1 MNAEYWLDTA
11 TSKIRFA
18 PDRKAVRRELRDHLE
33 DRMEAGKAKGLSAYE
48 AEQAATAAIGDPAA
62 LAEELAKVHSPW
74 WGWLW
79 RLSQWA
85 LAIAVL
91 VTVFSAVPRL
101 WEDIQYEIQDP
112 PFPLSVEEGS
122 YTREYYADYTKEIT
136 VPEVWDISG
145 SADLG
150 HYRFTVSG
158 AWVEEWTV
166 SGEGIGDPYAV
177 RQLVITLKA
186 STWRFWEPL
195 NDSQFMILDNMATN
209 DGSKVY
215 YYGVDPPAEAGEQPL
230 SLFCETFQRGAVTWL
245 RVELNQTRDMDSWS
259 VPDWVDIPVGYGG
272 DVLRVDLSKGVI
284 S

>member
-1 MNAEYWLDTA
+1 MNANYWLDTA
-11 TSKIRFA
+11 TGKIRFA
-18 PDRKAVRRELRDHLE
+18 PDRKAVRQELQDHLE
-33 DRMEAGKAKGLSAYE
+33 DRMEAGKARGLSAYE
-48 AEQAATAAIGDPAA
+48 AEQAATAAMGDPTA
-62 LAEELAKVHSPW
+62 LAEELARVHSPW
-74 WGWLW
+74 WGRLW

-85 LAIAVL
+85 LAIALL

-101 WEDIQYEIQDP
+101 WEDIRYEMRSS
-112 PFPLSVEEGS
+112 PFPFSAEEGS
-122 YTREYYADYTKEIT
+122 YTWEYYADYTKEIT

-145 SADLG
+145 AVDLG

-166 SGEGIGDPYAV
+166 FGEDPYPV

-195 NDSQFMILDNMATN
+195 YASQFMILDHMPADS
-209 DGSKVY
+209 DGNT
-215 YYGVDPPAEAGEQPL
+215 YGYDVDTVPGADEPL
-230 SLFCETFQRGAVTWL
+230 PLFCETFQRGAAAWL

>member
-1 MNAEYWLDTA
+1 MNANYWLDTA
-11 TSKIRFA
+11 TSKIRFT
-18 PDRKAVRRELRDHLE
+18 PDRKTVRRELQDHLE

-48 AEQAATAAIGDPAA
+48 AECAATAAMGDPDA
-62 LAEELAKVHSPW
+62 LAEALAKVHAPW
-74 WGWLW
+74 WGRLW

-85 LAIAVL
+85 LVIAAL

-101 WEDIQYEIQDP
+101 WEDIRYDILAP

-122 YTREYYADYTKEIT
+122 YTWEFYPDYTKEVT
-136 VPEVWDISG
+136 VPEVWDIDG
-145 SADLG
+145 SVDLG

-166 SGEGIGDPYAV
+166 SGEAPYPV
-177 RQLVITLKA
+177 RQLVITLRA

-195 NDSQFMILDNMATN
+195 YASQFMILDHMPADS
-209 DGSKVY
+209 DGNA
-215 YYGVDPPAEAGEQPL
+215 YGYDVDTAPGADEPL
-230 SLFCETFQRGAVTWL
+230 SLFCEAFQRGATTWL
-245 RVELNQTRDMDSWS
+245 RVELNQTRDLDNWF
-259 VPDWVDIPVGYGG
+259 VPDWVDIPVGCGG

>member
-1 MNAEYWLDTA
+1 MNANYWLDTA
-11 TSKIRFA
+11 TSKIRFT
-18 PDRKAVRRELRDHLE
+18 PDRKTVRRELQDHLE

-48 AEQAATAAIGDPAA
+48 AECAATAAMGNPAT
-62 LAEELAKVHSPW
+62 LAEELARVHSPW
-74 WGWLW
+74 WGRLW

-85 LAIAVL
+85 LVIAVL

-101 WEDIQYEIQDP
+101 WEDIRYDIRNP

-122 YTREYYADYTKEIT
+122 YTWEFYPDYTKEIT

-145 SADLG
+145 AVNLS

-166 SGEGIGDPYAV
+166 SGEDPYPV
-177 RQLVITLKA
+177 RQLVITLQA
-186 STWRFWEPL
+186 NTWRFWEPL
-195 NDSQFMILDNMATN
+195 YASQFMILDHMPADS
-209 DGSKVY
+209 DGNT
-215 YYGVDPPAEAGEQPL
+215 YGYDVDTVPGADEPL
-230 SLFCETFQRGAVTWL
+230 PLFCEAFQRGAAAWL
-245 RVELNQTRDMDSWS
+245 RVELNQTRDMDGWS
-259 VPDWVDIPVGYGG
+259 VPEWVDIPVGYGG

>member
-1 MNAEYWLDTA
+1 MNANYWLDTA
-11 TSKIRFA
+11 TGKIRFA
-18 PDRKAVRRELRDHLE
+18 PDRKAVRRELQDHLE

-48 AEQAATAAIGDPAA
+48 AEQAATAAMGDPEA
-62 LAEELAKVHSPW
+62 LAEELARVHSPW
-74 WGWLW
+74 WGRLW

-85 LAIAVL
+85 LVIAAL

-101 WEDIQYEIQDP
+101 WEDIRYDILAP

-122 YTREYYADYTKEIT
+122 YTWEFYPDYTKEIT
-136 VPEVWDISG
+136 VPEIWDIDG
-145 SADLG
+145 SVNLG

-166 SGEGIGDPYAV
+166 SGEDPYPV
-177 RQLVITLKA
+177 RQLVITLQA
-186 STWRFWEPL
+186 DTWRFWEPL
-195 NDSQFMILDNMATN
+195 YASQFMILDHMPADS
-209 DGSKVY
+209 DGNA
-215 YYGVDPPAEAGEQPL
+215 YGYDVDTAPGADEPL
-230 SLFCETFQRGAVTWL
+230 PLFCEAFQRGATTWL

-259 VPDWVDIPVGYGG
+259 VPDWVDIPVGCGG

>member
-1 MNAEYWLDTA
+1 MNANYWLDTA
-11 TSKIRFA
+11 TGKIRFA
-18 PDRKAVRRELRDHLE
+18 PDRKAVRRELQDHLE

-48 AEQAATAAIGDPAA
+48 AEQAATAAMGDPEA
-62 LAEELAKVHSPW
+62 LAEELARVHSPW
-74 WGWLW
+74 WGRLW

-91 VTVFSAVPRL
+91 VTVFSALPRL
-101 WEDIQYEIQDP
+101 WEEIRYEMQGP
-112 PFPLSVEEGS
+112 SFPLSVEEGS

-136 VPEVWDISG
+136 VPEIWDIDG
-145 SADLG
+145 SVNLG

-166 SGEGIGDPYAV
+166 SGEDPYPV
-177 RQLVITLKA
+177 RQLVITLQA
-186 STWRFWEPL
+186 DTWRFWEPL
-195 NDSQFMILDNMATN
+195 YASQFMILDHMPADS
-209 DGSKVY
+209 DGNA
-215 YYGVDPPAEAGEQPL
+215 YGYDVDTAPGADEPL
-230 SLFCETFQRGAVTWL
+230 PLFCEAFQRGATTWL

-259 VPDWVDIPVGYGG
+259 VPDWVDIPVGCGG

>member
-11 TSKIRFA
+11 TGKIRFP
-18 PDRKAVRRELRDHLE
+18 PDRKAVRRELQDHLE
-33 DRMEAGKAKGLSAYE
+33 DRMEAGRARGLSAYE
-48 AEQAATAAIGDPAA
+48 AEQAATAAMGDPAA
-62 LAEELAKVHSPW
+62 LAEELARVHSPW

-85 LAIAVL
+85 LVIAVL

-101 WEDIQYEIQDP
+101 WEDIRYDIQDP

-122 YTREYYADYTKEIT
+122 YTWEFYPGYTKEIT

-145 SADLG
+145 TADLG

-166 SGEGIGDPYAV
+166 SGEAPYPV
-177 RQLVITLKA
+177 RELVITLKA
-186 STWRFWEPL
+186 DTWRFWEPL
-195 NDSQFMILDNMATN
+195 YASQFMILDHMPSDSAGNI
-209 DGSKVY
+209 
-215 YYGVDPPAEAGEQPL
+215 YGYNVDTPPGADEPF
-230 SLFCETFQRGAVTWL
+230 SLFCKTFQRGAATWL
-245 RVELNQTRDMDSWS
+245 RVELNQTRDLDNWF
-259 VPDWVDIPVGYGG
+259 VPDWMDIPVGCGG

>member
-1 MNAEYWLDTA
+1 MNANYWLDTA
-11 TSKIRFA
+11 TEKIRFA
-18 PDRKAVRRELRDHLE
+18 PDRKAVRQELQDHLE
-33 DRMEAGKAKGLSAYE
+33 DRMEAGKARGLSSYE
-48 AEQAATAAIGDPAA
+48 AEQAATAAMGDPAA
-62 LAEELAKVHSPW
+62 LAEELARVHSPW

-79 RLSQWA
+79 RLSQWV

-101 WEDIQYEIQDP
+101 WEDIRYDMQDP
-112 PFPLSVEEGS
+112 PFPLSVEEDS
-122 YTREYYADYTKEIT
+122 YTREFYTDYTKEIT

-145 SADLG
+145 AVDLG

-166 SGEGIGDPYAV
+166 SGEDPYPV

-195 NDSQFMILDNMATN
+195 AAGQFMILDHMPSDS
-209 DGSKVY
+209 DGST
-215 YYGVDPPAEAGEQPL
+215 YGYDVDTAPGAEEPL
-230 SLFCETFQRGAVTWL
+230 SLFCETAQRGAVTWL
-245 RVELNQTRDMDSWS
+245 RVELNQTRDLDNWF
-259 VPDWVDIPVGYGG
+259 VPDWVDIPVGCGG